1 MINLSVVIPSRTDS
15 NFLACAEAVRKHE
28 PEATII
34 LIDDGMRLDWI
45 PRPDLEPAIGHRTGM
60 PFNYSRN
67 CNAGIKLAENDDVV
81 LLNDD
86 AILQTPGGFTLLKK
100 TAEEH
105 QEFGLIAST
114 TNNAGNRNQFPQRH
128 RAA

>member
-1 MINLSVVIPSRTDS
+1 MTDLSVVIPSRTDT

-28 PEATII
+28 PKSRII
-34 LIDDGMRLDWI
+34 LIDDGMKLDWI
-45 PRPDLEPAIGHRTGM
+45 PRPHLEPAIGHRTGK
-60 PFNYSRN
+60 PFNFSRN

-105 QEFGLIAST
+105 PEFGLIATT
-114 TNNAGNRNQFPQRH
+114 TNNAGNSNQFPRGIGP
-128 RAA
+128 A